1 MIAMKNRLRLI
12 AVVALVSGAAY
23 LVCRF
28 AVCWLRQTCDKLER
42 GHMTWNEGSICEQ
55 HISAPN

>member
-1 MIAMKNRLRLI
+1 VVAMKNRLRLI

-23 LVCRF
+23 LVCRV

-42 GHMTWNEGSICEQ
+42 SHMTWNEGSIL
-55 HISAPN
+55 